1 MAKVYRAGRRKTASL
16 ACFTRAK
23 YHLTEP
29 EHPPVKSMMREDTIG
44 RPMEILMIEDSL
56 SSARLTMGALKKSE
70 VEHHITWI
78 ADGQEGVE
86 FLMREGKYKQ
96 APQPDLVLLDLNLP
110 GRDGH
115 EVLRD
120 IRDDDRLSKT
130 AVVILTASDNED
142 DHRQV
147 EELGVQS
154 YLTKPVD
161 LEEFLRV
168 VQEVKV
174 YWKNNQIGPQQD

>member
-1 MAKVYRAGRRKTASL
+1 
-16 ACFTRAK
+16 
-23 YHLTEP
+23 
-29 EHPPVKSMMREDTIG
+29 MREDTIG

-56 SSARLTMGALKKSE
+56 SAARLTMGALQKSQ
-70 VEHHITWI
+70 VEHRITWLT
-78 ADGQEGVE
+78 DGEQGFE
-86 FLMREGKYKQ
+86 FLSRDGKYKQ

-120 IRDDDRLSKT
+120 IRQDDRLKQT
-130 AVVILTASDNED
+130 AVVILTASDDEE

-147 EELGVQS
+147 EALGVQS

-161 LEEFLRV
+161 MDEFHRV
-168 VQEVKV
+168 VREVKV
-174 YWKNNQIGPQQD
+174 YWKANQIGPESQ